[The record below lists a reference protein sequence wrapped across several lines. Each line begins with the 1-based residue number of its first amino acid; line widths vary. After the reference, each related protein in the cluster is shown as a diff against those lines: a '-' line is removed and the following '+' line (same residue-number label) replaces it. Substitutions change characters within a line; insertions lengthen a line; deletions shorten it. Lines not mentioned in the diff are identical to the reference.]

1 MRLLSIIALALTLAG
16 TAAHAQSAPAIAGK
30 WKIDDGTAVVL
41 VAPCTPRATTLCG
54 WLNRFLV
61 PEPAGGFL
69 DAKNPDKALRGRK
82 LLGVPLLTGLKADGG
97 RWTGRGYSPKEG
109 RNFNAKVTIENGKLN
124 LRGCVSIICR
134 TVVWTRA

>member
-1 MRLLSIIALALTLAG
+1 MRLRLPFALALGLMASP
-16 TAAHAQSAPAIAGK
+16 AQAAPAIAGK
-30 WKIDDGTAVVL
+30 WITDDRTAVVL
-41 VAPCTPRATTLCG
+41 VAPCTPGATTLCG

-61 PEPAGGFL
+61 PEPASGFL
-69 DAKNPDKALRGRK
+69 DTKNPDKALRSRK